1 MPKLI
6 LYFPI
11 KKAGSN
17 LLFGL
22 ILVLLGNCAFLDLKK
37 DIEPLTTASTLKG
50 TVTRKIDRDTPIFVA
65 LYRDNPTEQAT
76 LVNYAVLYGS
86 LKFEMLVEPGSYYLV
101 AFEDLNEDLTL
112 QKDEFVGWFGKP
124 SLINIEAK
132 KKYTDLNIRLVSPE
146 QTKFAL
152 PKLYKSNIQHS
163 QLTLDAV
170 SLGEV
175 VTQNDPRFSR
185 EIAGLGMWQPVKYFN
200 EGNSGIF
207 FLEPYDPNKIP
218 VLFFHGL
225 RGSGRDWFYL
235 IENLDLEKFQPWIAQ
250 YPSGLRLDLL
260 TRGFDNSLKEMKIRY
275 NFNELVFVSHSM
287 GGLLARGLFNRKLEK
302 NSPYE
307 VTSLITIATPWDGH
321 SGAQDGIVQA
331 PVVVPSWYDMAPQ
344 SPYLEAL
351 FKKQIPAQSGFHLL
365 FTYRNSIGF
374 FHPENSDGTVTLQSQ
389 LKREAQDQATQI
401 IGYDENHVSVLR
413 SDQVVQDINL
423 ILSSL
428 KNGS

>member
-1 MPKLI
+1 MPKFI
-6 LYFPI
+6 LHFLT

-17 LLFGL
+17 FIFGL
-22 ILVLLGNCAFLDLKK
+22 ILVLLGSCAFLDLKK
-37 DIEPLTTASTLKG
+37 DIEPLTTASTLEG
-50 TVTRKIDRDTPIFVA
+50 NVTRRIDRDTPILVA

-76 LVNYAVLYGS
+76 LENYAVLYGS
-86 LKFEMLVEPGSYYLV
+86 LKFEMIAEPGSYYLV
-101 AFEDLNEDLTL
+101 AFEDLNEDFTL
-112 QKDEFVGWFGKP
+112 QEDEFVGWFGRP
-124 SLINIEAK
+124 SLITVEGE

-152 PKLYKSNIQHS
+152 PKLYKSNIQQAPLSRDVFS
-163 QLTLDAV
+163 Q
-170 SLGEV
+170 GEV
-175 VTQNDPRFSR
+175 VTQYDPRFSN
-185 EIAGLGMWQPVKYFN
+185 EVANMGMWQPVKYYK
-200 EGNSGIF
+200 EGNAGIF
-207 FLEPYDPNKIP
+207 FLEPYNPAKIP

-250 YPSGLRLDLL
+250 YPSGMRLDLL
-260 TRGFDNSLKEMKIRY
+260 TRGLDNFLKEMKIRY
-275 NFNELVFVSHSM
+275 NFKELVFVSHSM

-351 FKKQIPAQSGFHLL
+351 FKKQIPPQSSFHLL
-365 FTYRNSIGF
+365 FTYKNSIGF
-374 FHPENSDGTVTLQSQ
+374 FRPENSDGTVTLQSQ
-389 LKREAQDQATQI
+389 LKREAQDQAAQI
-401 IGYDENHVSVLR
+401 IGYDENHISVLR
-413 SDQVVQDINL
+413 SDQVAKDINL